1 MSKEILRKAKEEK
14 GITLIA
20 LVITIIVL
28 LILAGITLSM
38 VLGPNGIIER
48 AKEAKEQT
56 EGAALNEQLMLNE
69 VDRYLEEQLG
79 NKEPEDKT
87 ALKIVVNSGTDG
99 IVVLPIDASKCDLE
113 GGYNIN
119 WGDGTTGKQQAS
131 ATVKAQLASKDTLSK
146 IHIAASTNPDGLE
159 HTYTEKNKEYAVT
172 ITGNCS
178 LLTSS
183 CGNVMRDKI
192 IEIAQWGETGL
203 QKIHL
208 SGCTN
213 LRKIAS
219 PSQNSF
225 TRVTD
230 FNYTFENCISLTS
243 IPADLFNNCSEIT
256 DFGGTFAGCSSL
268 TDIPASLFSNC
279 LKARIF
285 SETFIACTSLTSIPA
300 NLFANCQEVT
310 SFSNTF
316 DSCTS
321 LRGDPIKLWEEGR
334 DGITQTSGGFGC
346 YYNCTNLNRY
356 SEIPLH
362 WRNYQD

>member
-1 MSKEILRKAKEEK
+1 MKREIIRKVKEENK

-20 LVITIIVL
+20 LIITIIVL

-146 IHIAASTNPDGLE
+146 IHIAASTDPDGLE

-203 QKIHL
+203 QRIHL

-225 TRVTD
+225 AGVTD
-230 FNYTFENCISLTS
+230 FNYTFAGCISLTS

-268 TDIPASLFSNC
+268 TDIPA
-279 LKARIF
+279 
-285 SETFIACTSLTSIPA
+285 
-300 NLFANCQEVT
+300 NLFDNCQEVT
-310 SFSNTF
+310 SFRNTF

-346 YYNCTNLNRY
+346 YYNCTNLNGY

>member
-1 MSKEILRKAKEEK
+1 MKREIIRKVKEENK

-20 LVITIIVL
+20 LIITIIVL

-146 IHIAASTNPDGLE
+146 IHIAASTDPDGLE

-203 QKIHL
+203 QRIHL
-208 SGCTN
+208 GDCTN

-225 TRVTD
+225 AGVTN
-230 FNYTFENCISLTS
+230 FNYTFAGCISLTS

-268 TDIPASLFSNC
+268 TDIPA
-279 LKARIF
+279 
-285 SETFIACTSLTSIPA
+285 

-310 SFSNTF
+310 SFRNTF

-346 YYNCTNLNRY
+346 YYNCTNLNGY